1 VNSIGGIAMKEISA
15 KELAEKVKAGEKL
28 SIIDVREEEEV
39 AQGKIPGAK
48 HIPLG
53 EVRERLEEIDK
64 NEHHYMV
71 CRSGG
76 RSGKACG
83 FLENEGYDV
92 TNMEGGMLSWE
103 DEVEK

>member
-1 VNSIGGIAMKEISA
+1 MKEISA
-15 KELAEKVKAGEKL
+15 EELAKKLRDGEEI
-28 SIIDVREEEEV
+28 SIIDVREDDEV

-53 EVRERLEEIDK
+53 EIPERLDEIDK

-76 RSGKACG
+76 RSGNACN
-83 FLENEGYDV
+83 FLIDKGYDV
-92 TNMEGGMLSWE
+92 TNMTGGMLAWK
-103 DEVEK
+103 DDVEV